1 MDPRQ
6 KNRLKNLVGLLLA
19 PVVVVVLLRWFEH
32 RQTYHPTSRFDAT
45 GDELGFPREDVW
57 LETSDGVRLHAWSF
71 QPEHTNA
78 HTVLLS
84 HGNGGNI
91 SHRLELYD
99 VLLRAGFAVL
109 AYDYRGYGQS
119 EGSPSEAGTYLD
131 AEAALSWLEARGTP
145 AERVIAYGESLGG
158 AVATELA
165 CRHAL
170 AGLILQ
176 SAFTSVPDLG
186 AELFPWLP
194 VRTIGKI
201 QYDNH
206 AKLPDVTEPVL
217 ILHSR
222 TDTLIPFHHAERNFE
237 AATAPKRLV
246 EVFGDHNDTLT
257 ADSAVLSD
265 AIRSFFRD
273 FIARPKGAAGE

>member
-1 MDPRQ
+1 MDTRQ

-19 PVVVVVLLRWFEH
+19 PVLAFFFLRWFEH
-32 RQTYHPTSRFDAT
+32 RQTYHPTTRLDAT

-57 LETSDGVRLHAWSF
+57 LETSDGVRLHAWRF
-71 QPEHTNA
+71 QPEQANA
-78 HTVLLS
+78 FTILLS

-99 VLLRAGFAVL
+99 VLLRAGFVVL

-119 EGSPSEAGTYLD
+119 AGSPSEAGTYRD
-131 AEAALSWLEARGTP
+131 GEAALDWLKAHGTP
-145 AERVIAYGESLGG
+145 SERVIVYGESLGG

-165 CRHAL
+165 TRHAL
-170 AGLILQ
+170 AGVILQ

-201 QYDNH
+201 QYDNR
-206 AKLPDVTEPVL
+206 AKLPNVTAPVL

-222 TDTLIPFHHAERNFE
+222 SDTLIPFHHAERNFE

-246 EVFGDHNDTLT
+246 EVFGDHNDTLIT
-257 ADSAVLSD
+257 DRVVLEEAV
-265 AIRSFFRD
+265 RSFFRD
-273 FIARPKGAAGE
+273 FIARTEAGRSE